1 MKKERLESMEFKQLE
16 SYIAIV
22 KYKNLTTAA
31 EKLGISQPTIS
42 VHLKNL
48 EEELHTRLII
58 RTAKNFEVT
67 QRGQEFFVCAQNILK
82 LRDDL
87 INSWNGREAEI
98 IRMGVSTIPSAYIL
112 PEVLPAFG
120 KAHENV
126 YFSIDQMDSQRV
138 IDEVHKGTYDL
149 GLVGMKTEDELLA
162 FEKFYQDK
170 LVVITPVKE
179 KFLRMKEQQE
189 LPVEHLFQE
198 PVILREEG
206 SGSGKSAGK
215 FLEKM
220 GIREDKLHIAARIND
235 QESIKNLV
243 AGGLG
248 ISIVSEKAV
257 KDYVESRRLLQ
268 FSLPEEFSGREF
280 YIVYQKNY
288 ILKECAGEFIRFL
301 KMYQKNL

>member
-1 MKKERLESMEFKQLE
+1 MEFKQLE

-31 EKLGISQPTIS
+31 EALGISQPTIS
-42 VHLKNL
+42 IHLKNL

-67 QRGQEFFVCAQNILK
+67 QRGQEFFICAQNILK

-87 INSWNGREAEI
+87 VNSWNGREAEI

-112 PEVLPAFG
+112 PEVLPVFG
-120 KAHENV
+120 KEHENV
-126 YFSIDQMDSQRV
+126 YFSIDQMDSQKV

-162 FEKFYQDK
+162 FEQFYQDR

-179 KFLRMKEQQE
+179 KFLRMKEQKE
-189 LPVEHLFQE
+189 MPVECLFQE

-206 SGSGKSAGK
+206 SGSGKSAGR

-220 GIREDKLHIAARIND
+220 GIKEEKLHVAARIND

-268 FSLPEEFSGREF
+268 FSLPEEFSEGSF
-280 YIVYQKNY
+280 
-288 ILKECAGEFIRFL
+288 ILCTRKIIF
-301 KMYQKNL
+301 

>member
-1 MKKERLESMEFKQLE
+1 MEFKQLE

-31 EKLGISQPTIS
+31 EALGISQPTIS
-42 VHLKNL
+42 IHLKNL

-67 QRGQEFFVCAQNILK
+67 RRGQEFFVCAQNILK

-98 IRMGVSTIPSAYIL
+98 IHMGVSTIPSAYIL
-112 PEVLPAFG
+112 PEVLPVFG
-120 KAHENV
+120 KEHENV
-126 YFSIDQMDSQRV
+126 YFSIDQMDSQKV

-149 GLVGMKTEDELLA
+149 GLVGMKTEDEFLA
-162 FEKFYQDK
+162 FEQFYQDR
-170 LVVITPVKE
+170 LVVITPVNE
-179 KFLRMKEQQE
+179 KFLRMKEQKE
-189 LPVEHLFQE
+189 MSVECLFQE
-198 PVILREEG
+198 PVILREKG
-206 SGSGKSAGK
+206 SGSGKSAGR

-220 GIREDKLHIAARIND
+220 GIKEEKLHVAARIND

-268 FSLPEEFSGREF
+268 FSLPEEFAGREF

-288 ILKECAGEFIRFL
+288 ILKECAGEFIKFL
-301 KMYQKNL
+301 KAYQK

>member
-1 MKKERLESMEFKQLE
+1 MRPDADCPWQSA
-16 SYIAIV
+16 S
-22 KYKNLTTAA
+22 
-31 EKLGISQPTIS
+31 G
-42 VHLKNL
+42 
-48 EEELHTRLII
+48 
-58 RTAKNFEVT
+58 
-67 QRGQEFFVCAQNILK
+67 AQ
-82 LRDDL
+82 
-87 INSWNGREAEI
+87 SGTSP
-98 IRMGVSTIPSAYIL
+98 STIEGLREFEADSSA
-112 PEVLPAFG
+112 
-120 KAHENV
+120 
-126 YFSIDQMDSQRV
+126 
-138 IDEVHKGTYDL
+138 
-149 GLVGMKTEDELLA
+149 
-162 FEKFYQDK
+162 
-170 LVVITPVKE
+170 
-179 KFLRMKEQQE
+179 FL
-189 LPVEHLFQE
+189 QE
-198 PVILREEG
+198 PVFLREEG

-215 FLEKM
+215 FLKKM

>member
-1 MKKERLESMEFKQLE
+1 MLIIHDKIQKERLRLMEFKQLE

-31 EKLGISQPTIS
+31 EALGISQPTIS
-42 VHLKNL
+42 IHLKNL

-67 QRGQEFFVCAQNILK
+67 QRGQEFFICAQNILK

-87 INSWNGREAEI
+87 VNSWNGREAEI

-112 PEVLPAFG
+112 PEVLPVFG
-120 KAHENV
+120 KEHENV
-126 YFSIDQMDSQRV
+126 YFSIDQMDSQKV

-162 FEKFYQDK
+162 FEQFYQDR
-170 LVVITPVKE
+170 LVVITPVK
-179 KFLRMKEQQE
+179 
-189 LPVEHLFQE
+189 E

-206 SGSGKSAGK
+206 SGSGKSAGR

-220 GIREDKLHIAARIND
+220 GIKEEKLHVAARIND

-288 ILKECAGEFIRFL
+288 ILKECSGEFIKFL
-301 KMYQKNL
+301 KAYQK

>member
-1 MKKERLESMEFKQLE
+1 MEFKQLE

-31 EKLGISQPTIS
+31 ESLGISQPTIS
-42 VHLKNL
+42 IHLKNL

-87 INSWNGREAEI
+87 VNSWNGREAEI

-120 KAHENV
+120 KEHENV
-126 YFSIDQMDSQRV
+126 YFSIDQMDSQKV

-162 FEKFYQDK
+162 FEQFYRDR

-179 KFLRMKEQQE
+179 KFLRMKEQTE
-189 LPVEHLFQE
+189 MSVEILFQE
-198 PVILREEG
+198 PMILREEG
-206 SGSGKSAGK
+206 SGSGKSAGRY
-215 FLEKM
+215 LEKM
-220 GIREDKLHIAARIND
+220 GIKEEKLHVAARIND

-288 ILKECAGEFIRFL
+288 ILKECAEEFVKFL
-301 KMYQKNL
+301 KSYQK

>member
-1 MKKERLESMEFKQLE
+1 MEFKQLE

-31 EKLGISQPTIS
+31 EALGISQPTIS
-42 VHLKNL
+42 IHLKNL

-67 QRGQEFFVCAQNILK
+67 RRGQEFFVCAQNILK

-87 INSWNGREAEI
+87 INSWNGREAEV

-120 KAHENV
+120 KEHENV
-126 YFSIDQMDSQRV
+126 YFSIDQMDSQKV

-162 FEKFYQDK
+162 FEQFYRDR

-179 KFLRMKEQQE
+179 KFLRMKEQKE
-189 LPVEHLFQE
+189 MPVECLFQE
-198 PVILREEG
+198 PVILREKG
-206 SGSGKSAGK
+206 SGSGKSAGR

-220 GIREDKLHIAARIND
+220 GIKEEKLHVAARIND

-268 FSLPEEFSGREF
+268 FSLPEEVAGREF

-288 ILKECAGEFIRFL
+288 ILKECAGKFIRFL
-301 KMYQKNL
+301 KSYQK

>member
-1 MKKERLESMEFKQLE
+1 MEFKQLE

-31 EKLGISQPTIS
+31 ESLGISQPTIS
-42 VHLKNL
+42 IHLKNL

-87 INSWNGREAEI
+87 VNSWNGREAEI

-120 KAHENV
+120 KEHENV
-126 YFSIDQMDSQRV
+126 YFSIDQMDSQKV

-162 FEKFYQDK
+162 FEQFYRDR

-179 KFLRMKEQQE
+179 KFLRMKEQTE
-189 LPVEHLFQE
+189 ISVEILFQE
-198 PVILREEG
+198 PMILREEG
-206 SGSGKSAGK
+206 SGSGKSAGRY
-215 FLEKM
+215 LEKM
-220 GIREDKLHIAARIND
+220 GIKEEKLHVAARIND

-288 ILKECAGEFIRFL
+288 ILKECAEEFIKFL
-301 KMYQKNL
+301 KSYQK